1 MREERVAV
9 GMLRQPHQQLVR
21 RNDALRDGLAAMD
34 ALEDGVHQLQ
44 DVLHLTEAPLAHRLL

>member
-44 DVLHLTEAPLAHRLL
+44 DVLRLTEAPLAHRLL